1 MSRGA
6 VALAVFCGVAGCQ
19 SAPATF
25 PGDASSERPTFDV
38 PPLDGAAAG
47 YALSFDGVRQYAT
60 AGDGG
65 FAPVGGNETLEMWV
79 NYATA
84 TNTQDFLV
92 LRTDVLSGVQ
102 IGIHAGALAVWRVYV
117 DRVLVQAP
125 TTPTANSWHHVAY
138 TYDTTFHALY
148 VDGVSVDTEMNPA
161 DGHTPTSV
169 WLGTFD
175 GSTNLFK
182 GQLDEVRVW
191 TVARSASQVV
201 ADMQHSSGQGQ
212 AGLVAYWTF
221 DDAADDGY
229 SRDLSGFGND
239 VTLGD
244 GVVGWMPSRVPSGV
258 PF

>member
-1 MSRGA
+1 MSRCA
-6 VALAVFCGVAGCQ
+6 VALALLGGAAGCQ
-19 SAPATF
+19 SMPVTL
-25 PGDASSERPTFDV
+25 PTDASSERPSFDV
-38 PPLDGAAAG
+38 PPLDGATAG

-65 FAPVGGNETLEMWV
+65 FAPVGSNETIEMWV
-79 NYATA
+79 NYAGA

-92 LRTDVLSGVQ
+92 LRTDLLSGVQ
-102 IGIHAGALAVWRVYV
+102 IGIHSGALAVWRVYV

-125 TTPTANSWHHVAY
+125 TAPTANSWHHVAY
-138 TYDTTFHALY
+138 TYDTVVQTLY
-148 VDGVSVDTEMNPA
+148 VDGVAVDAEMNPT
-161 DGHTPTSV
+161 DGHTPTSA

-191 TVARSASQVV
+191 TVARSASQV
-201 ADMQHSSGQGQ
+201 ASDMQHPSGQAQ
-212 AGLVAYWTF
+212 TGLVAYWTF
-221 DDAADDGY
+221 DDAGDDGY
-229 SRDLSGFGND
+229 SLDLSGSGND